1 MKPILGNWTFVSTD
15 KTQNIKQKKCFDSF
29 GENEQRARES
39 AQWTNNQK
47 MFKNVIFSFNVHL
60 K

>member
-39 AQWTNNQK
+39 AQ
-47 MFKNVIFSFNVHL
+47 
-60 K
+60 